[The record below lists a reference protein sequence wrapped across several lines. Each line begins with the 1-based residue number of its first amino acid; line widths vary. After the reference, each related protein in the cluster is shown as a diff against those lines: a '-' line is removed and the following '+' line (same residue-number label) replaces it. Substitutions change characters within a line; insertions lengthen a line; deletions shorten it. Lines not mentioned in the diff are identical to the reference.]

1 MKKVAIYS
9 VANAI
14 FVCEGINGGILISVR
29 QDDLSTQLRNFKK
42 LDLKT

>member
-14 FVCEGINGGILISVR
+14 FVYEGINEGILISIR
-29 QDDLSTQLRNFKK
+29 RDNLSMQLRNFKK
-42 LDLKT
+42 L